1 MNNEGVI
8 NYNSNPSKI
17 TDLKYDI
24 IPGKIENNS
33 KSNIKNKDNNLSKSQ
48 NKDNTQSMLNYN
60 ENYSKDYYAPSPI
73 SHENVNIINNNFI
86 QNNNNN
92 YNLIKNNIPSNEF
105 EIINFNDKLDFDI
118 SPQKNNGDKNRKD
131 SLEENLNNLDS
142 IEDNNLNNK
151 NSDSLKLE
159 QMAERLEDKKRGK
172 VMDRIVK
179 GRAKLN
185 ENNKNDLKSSNI
197 MERAKIYEKVLGN
210 SKRSEESNE
219 NINNMND
226 NI

>member
-60 ENYSKDYYAPSPI
+60 ENYFKDYYAPSPI
-73 SHENVNIINNNFI
+73 SHENFNIINNNFI